1 MSPRPDVSAERRA
14 QIIQAALAC
23 FSRKGYRNTTMD
35 DIVAASRL
43 SKGTLYW
50 YFKSKDDLFVSAITS
65 ALAEVGQEV
74 VAALERCTTASEKMR
89 ALALEQAKF
98 CNLDARIFNLIIEF
112 WGQSSSRE
120 EASQL
125 WTNLLVQFGEIV
137 TGIIEEGVRNGEFKP
152 VDAGQLAWALMATYD
167 GLVAYV
173 ALVPGIDL
181 ERVSEVFVETL
192 LSGLVVRESGQGA
205 D

>member
-50 YFKSKDDLFVSAITS
+50 YFKSKDGLFVSAVAS
-65 ALAEVGQEV
+65 ALAEIGQGV
-74 VAALERCTTASEKMR
+74 AAALERCTTASEKLR

-98 CNLDARIFNLIIEF
+98 CNLDAGIFNLIIEF

-120 EASQL
+120 EASQS

-192 LSGLVVRESGQGA
+192 LSGLVVRESG
-205 D
+205 